1 MLDVIAVTPIGP
13 DGGVCTGGPDNGI
26 PDMII
31 TIPLDIRMAYVLT
44 IIFFGPEVM
53 MGFSGVG
60 RLRPL
65 VVISGGFRGS
75 MILTFFG
82 NGGKILFRGTL
93 TSASQLAAA

>member
-1 MLDVIAVTPIGP
+1 MAVTFMLGF

-44 IIFFGPEVM
+44 IVFFGPEVM

-60 RLRPL
+60 RHGPL
-65 VVISGGFRGS
+65 VVIGGGFRGS
-75 MILTFFG
+75 MVLAFFG

-93 TSASQLAAA
+93 TSASQLASA